1 MNSKH
6 LLFSLTVA
14 LLSAGLF
21 PSAAQA
27 ATITIDSLIY
37 QTNGDGTASVTD
49 CTDSSGSV
57 EIPSSITVDG
67 TPYTVTS
74 IGNYAFFNCTSLTNI
89 IIPNSVQTIG
99 GYAFTDCTKLTNI
112 TIPDSVTSIGN
123 RAFVDCSSLTN
134 IIIPD
139 SVQTVSEGSFAGCNS
154 LTEIQVDSAN
164 SNYQS
169 IEGVL
174 FSKNLT
180 LLYAYP
186 AGKTNPSYSI
196 PNAVKTI
203 GDYAFS
209 NCNRLETVN
218 IGKECTSIGEGS
230 FAGCNSLTQ
239 IFIPDSV
246 LSIGNNAFFSCKS
259 LKEIII
265 PNSVSSIGEY
275 AFLYCKSLNKVYF
288 QSQKPPKM
296 DDSTFSKCPSN
307 MMIYYPA
314 GAEPNWGPLW
324 HEFSTAPWD
333 PVK

>member
-74 IGNYAFFNCTSLTNI
+74 IGNYAF
-89 IIPNSVQTIG
+89 
-99 GYAFTDCTKLTNI
+99 TDCTKLTNI

-154 LTEIQVDSAN
+154 LT
-164 SNYQS
+164 
-169 IEGVL
+169 
-174 FSKNLT
+174 
-180 LLYAYP
+180 
-186 AGKTNPSYSI
+186 
-196 PNAVKTI
+196 
-203 GDYAFS
+203 
-209 NCNRLETVN
+209 
-218 IGKECTSIGEGS
+218 
-230 FAGCNSLTQ
+230 Q
-239 IFIPDSV
+239 IF
-246 LSIGNNAFFSCKS
+246 
-259 LKEIII
+259 I